1 MSWRDY
7 WNQDTPIYSGER
19 HKLLHYRLVSNDII
33 GLIPSADA
41 RVLDHGCGEAL
52 FADRVARHCAH
63 LYLCDGA
70 PLVRDRLNQR
80 FGGHKR
86 LTILAPEQLDH
97 IPDGSLD
104 LIVVNSLLQYLSLE
118 ELRGLLPIWRDLL
131 KPEGRL
137 ILADVIP
144 HDVSPITDAK
154 ALLSLAWQ
162 GGFLKSAL
170 LGLGR
175 TAFSEYREIREE
187 VGLSQYAEDEIEE
200 ILEDAGFTARRMVRN
215 MGHNQ
220 ARMTFEARPLAPPP
234 EDQPT
239 PSS

>member
-19 HKLLHYRLVSNDII
+19 HKLLHYRLVSDDIVALI
-33 GLIPSADA
+33 GSGAA

-52 FADRVARHCAH
+52 FADRVARHCDH

-70 PLVRDRLNQR
+70 PLVRDRLAER
-80 FGGHKR
+80 FAGNDR
-86 LTILAPEQLDH
+86 ITVLAPEQLDH
-97 IPDGSLD
+97 IEDGSLD

-118 ELRGLLPIWRDLL
+118 ELRGLLAIWRNKLSPD
-131 KPEGRL
+131 GRL
-137 ILADVIP
+137 ILADIIP
-144 HDVSPITDAK
+144 HDVSPVTDAK
-154 ALLSLAWQ
+154 ALLSLAWR

-175 TAFSEYREIREE
+175 TAFSEYRRIREE
-187 VGLSQYAEDEIEE
+187 IGLSQYAEDEIEE
-200 ILEDAGFTARRMVRN
+200 ILQDAGFRAERLARN

-220 ARMTFEARPLAPPP
+220 ARMTYEARPAALSESDEP
-234 EDQPT
+234 
-239 PSS
+239 